1 MALALLPIISS
12 RGRTLQHFLLV
23 VSLLETLLA
32 GCGGGGQLEQEA
44 PWELEFRPPPDWPN
58 NGMIA
63 LSNVN
68 FKYSSDGP
76 LVLKDLTTDI
86 KPGEKVC
93 LSHLPL

>member
-1 MALALLPIISS
+1 MISVE
-12 RGRTLQHFLLV
+12 RVIEYT
-23 VSLLETLLA
+23 E
-32 GCGGGGQLEQEA
+32 LEQEA

-76 LVLKDLTTDI
+76 LVLKDLTECTES
-86 KPGEKVC
+86 KEKVC
-93 LSHLPL
+93 LHHLLL